1 MKKHLLSSED
11 RTTIEKLYPHHSTR
25 SIAERLG
32 LSERTV
38 YNWAYNLGLK
48 KSPEYM
54 KNTLSRLARNL
65 QESGKAHRFKK
76 GDAPANKGRKMDASL
91 YAKCSRTMFK
101 AGHLPAN
108 TLHDGAETI
117 RNDKNGHQYYWVRIT
132 LGKWMPKHIK
142 LWQDA
147 NGPIPKGYNVVFR
160 DGNTLNCVL
169 ENLECISNAELMT
182 RNTLHNLPDDV
193 KELVYLKG
201 RLSRV
206 IYKATNKDQ

>member
-1 MKKHLLSSED
+1 MSKCLLTPPD
-11 RTTIEKLYPHHSTR
+11 IATIKELYPYQSTR

-38 YNWAYNLGLK
+38 YNWAYKLGLK
-48 KSPEYM
+48 KTPEYM

-65 QESGKAHRFKK
+65 QESGKAYRFKK

-101 AGHLPAN
+101 TGHLPAN

-147 NGPIPKGYNVVFR
+147 NGPISKGYNVVFR
-160 DGNTLNCVL
+160 DGNTLNCAL
-169 ENLECISNAELMT
+169 DNLECISNAELMR

-201 RLSRV
+201 RLHRV
-206 IYKATNKDQ
+206 INNVTNNKE